1 MTCPESEVLCP
12 KYKLGFQVVVIY
24 MYVMIDS
31 LQSVFLYFI
40 LYNSDHRC
48 VGVDLPLQIEI
59 LQLREVK

>member
-1 MTCPESEVLCP
+1 MTSPDSEVLCP

-31 LQSVFLYFI
+31 LQNVFIYFI

-48 VGVDLPLQIEI
+48 VVVDLLLQIEV